1 MKKRIFYTLIIV
13 FTLIS
18 LSGCMFLF
26 RDKHTENNVITKK
39 IDVGSITVEDL
50 QTLVQ
55 ETIAKVENTVIA
67 ITYTEGVFPQ
77 TTSLGSGVI
86 IERHT
91 VLKDPT
97 KPEADDN
104 IDYYDYLVVTNRHVV
119 MYKTRLARN
128 LKVYLGN
135 VDLSIDASCVYYD
148 RNVDLALV
156 NFKST
161 VYLPVALIGDSTT
174 LKKGSFAIALGNP
187 YDLSFFSSATFGIV
201 SHPLRYLTDDI
212 FNSTSTKENVYI
224 QHDVAINSGNSG
236 GGLFDIYG
244 NLIGINTM
252 KIIGQDND
260 IENMGFSIPSETV
273 KQIVAKYKAQ

>member
-1 MKKRIFYTLIIV
+1 MKRRFLYLTIISLTLV
-13 FTLIS
+13 L
-18 LSGCMFLF
+18 LSGCSFFF
-26 RDKHTENNVITKK
+26 RDTTTENTVITKK
-39 IDVGSITVEDL
+39 IDVGAITVEDL

-86 IERHT
+86 IERST
-91 VLKDPT
+91 VLKDKNGSET
-97 KPEADDN
+97 DEN
-104 IDYYDYLVVTNRHVV
+104 IDYYDYLVITNRNVV
-119 MYKTRLARN
+119 MYKNRLARN
-128 LKVYLGN
+128 LKAYLGN
-135 VDLSIDASCVYYD
+135 VDLSLDGSCVYYD

-156 NFKST
+156 NFKTT
-161 VYLPVALIGDSTT
+161 VYLPVASIGDSTT

-187 YDLSFFSSATFGIV
+187 YDLGFYSSATFGIV

-212 FNSTSTKENVYI
+212 FESSSTKENVYI

-252 KIIGQDND
+252 KIIGQEND

-273 KQIVAKYKAQ
+273 KQIIAKYKS